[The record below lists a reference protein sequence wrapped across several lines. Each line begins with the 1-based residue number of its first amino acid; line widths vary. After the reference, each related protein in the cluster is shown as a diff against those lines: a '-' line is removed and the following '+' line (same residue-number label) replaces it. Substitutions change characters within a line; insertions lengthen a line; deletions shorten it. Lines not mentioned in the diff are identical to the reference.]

1 MDFSPEV
8 SFFSLN
14 FSCFGRYSGK
24 KLVKMGSENGKML
37 ENRKRKWI
45 FNRKSANFSKFSRL
59 HALCGKKLRN
69 FATGN
74 GNGVQKCLKTMF
86 FEKKRALLGKK
97 FEIYKTFSPPNRK
110 LQAFYCVFAW
120 QHFQISSEVSKNF
133 FFRSKNPVNLRGFC
147 PPNRK

>member
-1 MDFSPEV
+1 MNFSPEV

-86 FEKKRALLGKK
+86 FEKKHALFGKK
-97 FEIYKTFSPPNRK
+97 FEIYKIFHPQTRNTR
-110 LQAFYCVFAW
+110 LL
-120 QHFQISSEVSKNF
+120 
-133 FFRSKNPVNLRGFC
+133 LRF
-147 PPNRK
+147 